1 MTPFRNWRSPVCL
14 WCLGADF
21 CSMQA
26 SFHAALR
33 DSYVLEDNRQ
43 LFFAKV
49 LRSATEDEVRR
60 LFGQFGKVTD
70 VNLFR
75 AFQGAPTTK
84 GCGLVTM
91 GSHDEAVSAIAAL
104 DSQYV
109 WEGMETPMVVKWM
122 DTALQRRRREQHLAN
137 MRQAMAPG
145 GAGLG
150 CVPGGLSLATS
161 IPSAGSL
168 GGLAGLQNTFLD
180 ALEPTEMPP
189 PGCSPDAIKL
199 FVGNVPKCC
208 TEEQLLPLFQ
218 SIGKVVELVIVHDK
232 VTRESKGSA
241 FVWYATRPDAERAI
255 LQFNFRHV
263 LPDPSGDQDR
273 PLVVRRAKTRAKPLK
288 HAVPLL
294 QPFYKLTTQ
303 PAAGSHSHHE
313 HHTHHHL
320 VGLSGLEA
328 LQLTTDANSLAAQ
341 LAAATAAGSP
351 QDQQASACGG
361 LAGGLGGIGVGMG
374 NMPTYRPL
382 ASLAGQFGLQTT
394 SSTMYDAFG
403 AGDTILGD
411 FSMTQTLQQ
420 NAAAAAAA
428 VQQLDVLGAAQQA
441 AAAVAATQQHH
452 HHHHQQQQHQQQQ
465 QQQHHQHQ
473 HIAQS
478 MTLNQTQLTLLNAHL
493 FSVQTVSGA
502 QLHISPGAP
511 GLFNLVVT
519 GSEVQVEA
527 AKGLITT
534 VLSHT

>member
-1 MTPFRNWRSPVCL
+1 
-14 WCLGADF
+14 
-21 CSMQA
+21 MQA
-26 SFHAALR
+26 SLHAALR
-33 DSYVLEDNRQ
+33 DSHILEDQFTTHDAGTCVPRSVLDDPANQDNRQ

-49 LRSATEDEVRR
+49 LRSATEEEVRR

-91 GSHDEAVSAIAAL
+91 GSHTEAVAAIASL

-109 WEGMETPMVVKWM
+109 WDGMETPMVVKWM

-150 CVPGGLSLATS
+150 YVPSGLALATS
-161 IPSAGSL
+161 LPVPVASSSL
-168 GGLAGLQNTFLD
+168 GPLVQNSFLD
-180 ALEPTEMPP
+180 ALEPTETPP

-199 FVGNVPKCC
+199 FVGNVPKSC

-232 VTRESKGSA
+232 VTHESKGSA
-241 FVWYATRPDAERAI
+241 FVWYATRADAERAI

-288 HAVPLL
+288 HAAPLL
-294 QPFYKLTTQ
+294 GALTQMPPSQQVTTVATTQPFYKLGHQ
-303 PAAGSHSHHE
+303 NMNM
-313 HHTHHHL
+313 
-320 VGLSGLEA
+320 VGLSGLEG
-328 LQLTTDANSLAAQ
+328 LQLTDASLAQ
-341 LAAATAAGSP
+341 LAAASGS
-351 QDQQASACGG
+351 
-361 LAGGLGGIGVGMG
+361 LGGQQGGVSAGLGVGMG
-374 NMPTYRPL
+374 GIPTYRPL
-382 ASLAGQFGLQTT
+382 ASLAGQFGVSTD
-394 SSTMYDAFG
+394 SSSMYDAF
-403 AGDTILGD
+403 AGDQQQQMMFGD
-411 FSMTQTLQQ
+411 YSMSQTLQQ
-420 NAAAAAAA
+420 SAAAAAA
-428 VQQLDVLGAAQQA
+428 VQLDVLGAAQQA
-441 AAAVAATQQHH
+441 AAAVAAS
-452 HHHHQQQQHQQQQ
+452 QQQHQQQQ
-465 QQQHHQHQ
+465 QAQAAAAQQQ
-473 HIAQS
+473 IAQS
-478 MTLNQTQLTLLNAHL
+478 MTLNQNQLALLNTHL

-511 GLFNLVVT
+511 GLFNLVVS
-519 GSEVQVEA
+519 GSKGQVET

-534 VLSHT
+534 VLSHA

>member
-1 MTPFRNWRSPVCL
+1 
-14 WCLGADF
+14 
-21 CSMQA
+21 MQA
-26 SFHAALR
+26 SLHAALR
-33 DSYVLEDNRQ
+33 DSYILKDDIGTCGSGQSVIDDPANQDNRQ

-91 GSHDEAVSAIAAL
+91 GSHNEAVAAIAAL

-109 WEGMETPMVVKWM
+109 WDGMETPMVVKWM
-122 DTALQRRRREQHLAN
+122 DMALQRRRREQHLAN
-137 MRQAMAPG
+137 MRQAMSPG
-145 GAGLG
+145 ASLG
-150 CVPGGLSLATS
+150 YVPGGLTLATS
-161 IPSAGSL
+161 MPAASTL
-168 GGLAGLQNTFLD
+168 GLVQNSFLD
-180 ALEPTEMPP
+180 ALEPTETPP
-189 PGCSPDAIKL
+189 PGCALDAIKL
-199 FVGNVPKCC
+199 FVGNVPKSC

-232 VTRESKGSA
+232 VTHESKGSA
-241 FVWYATRPDAERAI
+241 FVWYATRADAERAI

-288 HAVPLL
+288 HAAPFLSSLTQLPAAQSTTVATT
-294 QPFYKLTTQ
+294 QPFYKLQ
-303 PAAGSHSHHE
+303 QSDM
-313 HHTHHHL
+313 
-320 VGLSGLEA
+320 VGLSGLET
-328 LQLTTDANSLAAQ
+328 LQLTDASLAAQ
-341 LAAATAAGSP
+341 LAAASNPLP
-351 QDQQASACGG
+351 QQSGVTG
-361 LAGGLGGIGVGMG
+361 LDVGVGT
-374 NMPTYRPL
+374 MPAYRPL
-382 ASLAGQFGLQTT
+382 ASLAGQFGMQST
-394 SSTMYDAFG
+394 SSSVYDAF
-403 AGDTILGD
+403 ASGDQILSD

-428 VQQLDVLGAAQQA
+428 VQLDVLGAAQQA
-441 AAAVAATQQHH
+441 AAVAATQQ
-452 HHHHQQQQHQQQQ
+452 QQ
-465 QQQHHQHQ
+465 
-473 HIAQS
+473 IAQS
-478 MTLNQTQLTLLNAHL
+478 MTLNQTQLTMLNTHL

-511 GLFNLVVT
+511 GLFNLVVS
-519 GSEVQVEA
+519 GNKSQVET